1 MNQPNPSPSASAS
14 SSASSSLNQPNPSTG
29 PSEFVKKLYNM
40 LEDSDSKEIVSWS
53 TSKDSLIVKDQN
65 LFQTKILPQH
75 FKHSNFASFVRQL
88 NKYDFRK
95 VKIDH
100 HDQNQNDT
108 SLRWEFH
115 HPHFRADTLA
125 NLDNIKRKTSSN
137 RRSSAKVV
145 TTPLAATTVAPVQP
159 IHHHS
164 IDKLQLDL
172 KNLIELHHQTE
183 LVVQELIKSNTDLT
197 HQLSQC
203 HQLISDQDLRL
214 QRLENHQDA
223 KKSTIAQ
230 DRNARQDH
238 DFKVLESPT
247 TILQPSTT
255 QSHQF
260 SQPDQDE
267 RNFIQLDPHS
277 LIQSSSILSSSSSN
291 TLPSHNSISNF
302 QLPSIQEAKKW
313 LSPPT
318 VLLVE
323 DDQIYRSLSGRILE
337 FIGCK
342 MVTCNDGIEA
352 VQVMAQQQFD
362 LVFMDI
368 YMPFMDGIL
377 ATSLIRQFDLFT
389 PIISMTS
396 NFTPTEINKY
406 LGIGMNDCLPKPF
419 TKEKM
424 LKMLEKHL
432 VHHLVD
438 EKVQLATNKRSL
450 NEFHESFSILNYK
463 DDDQDHQLLKRS
475 KVV

>member
-1 MNQPNPSPSASAS
+1 MNHQNPSPSTCAS
-14 SSASSSLNQPNPSTG
+14 STSSTTLNQSCNPSNG
-29 PSEFVKKLYNM
+29 PSEFVKKLYQM
-40 LEDSDSKEIVSWS
+40 LEDSNSTNIVSWS

-88 NKYDFRK
+88 NKYEFKK

-100 HDQNQNDT
+100 NDSHQNEN
-108 SLRWEFH
+108 SLIWEFH
-115 HPHFRADTLA
+115 HPYFRADTLA
-125 NLDNIKRKTSSN
+125 NLDHIKRKAPCSK
-137 RRSSAKVV
+137 RSSTKVLSSSLPATTTT
-145 TTPLAATTVAPVQP
+145 TTPFQS

-164 IDKLQLDL
+164 IDQLQLDL
-172 KNLIELHHQTE
+172 KNLMDLHHQTE
-183 LVVQELIKSNTDLT
+183 LLVKELIQSNTDLT
-197 HQLSQC
+197 QQLTKC

-214 QRLENHQDA
+214 QSLENQRDV
-223 KKSTIAQ
+223 KKSTTFQ
-230 DRNARQDH
+230 NENH
-238 DFKVLESPT
+238 DFEVLESPT
-247 TILQPSTT
+247 TVLQTT
-255 QSHQF
+255 QSHPLLPTCEENQ
-260 SQPDQDE
+260 
-267 RNFIQLDPHS
+267 RNPLQLDPRS
-277 LIQSSSILSSSSSN
+277 LIQTSSLLFSSASSP
-291 TLPSHNSISNF
+291 LPSNNPICR
-302 QLPSIQEAKKW
+302 LPPPLIQEAKKW

-323 DDQIYRSLSGRILE
+323 DDQIYRSLSGRFLE

-352 VQVMAQQQFD
+352 VQVMAQQHFD

-377 ATSLIRQFDLFT
+377 ATSLIRQFDVFT

-396 NFTPTEINKY
+396 NFDPMEISKY

-424 LKMLEKHL
+424 LMMLEKHL

-438 EKVQLATNKRSL
+438 EKVQLASNKRSF
-450 NEFHESFSILNYK
+450 NEFNERFSVFDYK
-463 DDDQDHQLLKRS
+463 DEQRDHQLSKRS
-475 KVV
+475 KIL

>member
-1 MNQPNPSPSASAS
+1 MNQQNPSPATSAS
-14 SSASSSLNQPNPSTG
+14 SSTSASLNQSHPSTG
-29 PSEFVKKLYNM
+29 PSEFVKKLYQM
-40 LEDSDSKEIVSWS
+40 LDDSNSKDIVSWS
-53 TSKDSLIVKDQN
+53 YSKDSLIVKDQN

-100 HDQNQNDT
+100 QQGDN
-108 SLRWEFH
+108 SLTWEFH
-115 HPHFRADTLA
+115 HPYFRADTLA

-137 RRSSAKVV
+137 KKSSKASTSSSPSATIK
-145 TTPLAATTVAPVQP
+145 TPFQP
-159 IHHHS
+159 IPYHPG
-164 IDKLQLDL
+164 DQLQLDL

-183 LVVQELIKSNTDLT
+183 LAVKELIKSNTDLT
-197 HQLSQC
+197 QQLSQC
-203 HQLISDQDLRL
+203 HQLISDQELRI
-214 QRLENHQDA
+214 RSLENQRDVEKTTTPPNQHQH
-223 KKSTIAQ
+223 
-230 DRNARQDH
+230 QDH
-238 DFKVLESPT
+238 DFKVLQSPA
-247 TILQPSTT
+247 TILQPT

-260 SQPDQDE
+260 SQPEQDQ
-267 RNFIQLDPHS
+267 RHLILPDPRL
-277 LIQSSSILSSSSSN
+277 LIQSSSVSSSSSS
-291 TLPSHNSISNF
+291 TVFPSHIPIFN
-302 QLPSIQEAKKW
+302 LPTPLIQEAKKW

-352 VQVMAQQQFD
+352 VQVMAQQHFD

-377 ATSLIRQFDLFT
+377 ATSLIRQFDLST

-396 NFTPTEINKY
+396 NFDPMEINRY

-438 EKVQLATNKRSL
+438 ERVQLATNKRSL
-450 NEFHESFSILNYK
+450 NEFNENFSISNYK
-463 DDDQDHQLLKRS
+463 DEDHDHQLLKRS
-475 KVV
+475 KVL